1 MLANFMMPLLL
12 NEIIFK
18 DAKITVPED
27 NQPEQ
32 VKKMFPHISPVRK
45 GDIVAIKIHPGE
57 YGNTTHIRP
66 VIVRT
71 VVDLV
76 IEAGG
81 IPFVTDT
88 TTLYRGM
95 KLNAADLIKGAAM
108 NGFTHASMNAPI
120 IVGDGLR
127 GSDGIRIMINGESMD
142 SITVASA
149 ISEAD
154 SMIVISHG
162 KGHPASGFGGALK
175 HLGMGCLDRAGKI
188 KVHEV
193 GKPSIDPEKCILCGD
208 CVEICPW
215 GAITPPDIDHSKC
228 CGELSCADVCQQEA
242 IIAPQDASEK
252 MQKRLGE
259 AALGPIK
266 ALKGKIG
273 YINWVYDLTPGCDCF
288 NFSGER
294 FVEDIGILAGRDP
307 VAIDAATIDLINERM
322 KINGRLIDHVW
333 DVNPWIHIEAAEKI
347 GCGKREH
354 QLRNLE

>member
-1 MLANFMMPLLL
+1 MVL

-18 DAKITVPED
+18 DAKVTKPEY

-32 VKKMFPHISPVRK
+32 IKRIFPRVSPVRK
-45 GDIVAIKIHPGE
+45 GDIVAVKIHPGE
-57 YGNTTHIRP
+57 YGNTTHVRP

-76 IEAGG
+76 LEAGG

-95 KLNAADLIKGAAM
+95 KLNAAELIKGAAM
-108 NGFTHASMNAPI
+108 NGFTHASMNAPF
-120 IVGDGLR
+120 IVADGLR
-127 GSDGIRIMINGESMD
+127 GSNGKEILLNGEALD

-149 ISEAD
+149 IAEAD

-162 KGHPASGFGGALK
+162 KGHPASGFGGAVK

-188 KVHEV
+188 RVHEV
-193 GKPSIDPEKCILCGD
+193 GKPSIDPEKCIQCGD

-215 GAITPPDIDHSKC
+215 GAITPPEIDLSKC
-228 CGELSCADVCQQEA
+228 CGELSCADACQQEA
-242 IIAPQDASEK
+242 IVPPPDATDK
-252 MQKRLGE
+252 MQQRLGE

-266 ALKGKIG
+266 ALPGRIG

-288 NFSGER
+288 NFSAEK
-294 FVEDIGILAGRDP
+294 FVEDIGILAGKDP
-307 VAIDAATIDLINERM
+307 VAIDSATIDLINKRM
-322 KINGRLIDHVW
+322 KLNGRTIETVW
-333 DVNPWIHIEAAEKI
+333 GVNPWIHIEAAEKI
-347 GCGKREH
+347 GCGS
-354 QLRNLE
+354 RNYKLINY

>member
-1 MLANFMMPLLL
+1 MSKV
-12 NEIIFK
+12 IFK
-18 DAKITVPED
+18 DAKLAGPKE

-32 VKKMFPHISPVRK
+32 IKKIFPDISPVRE

-66 VIVRT
+66 VIART

-76 IEAGG
+76 IKAGG

-95 KLNAADLIKGAAM
+95 KLNAPELIQGAAM
-108 NGFTHASMNAPI
+108 NGFTHASMNAPF
-120 IVGDGLR
+120 IVADGLK
-127 GSDGIRIMINGESMD
+127 GMEGIEIKIAGEALE
-142 SITVASA
+142 SIRVAAA
-149 ISEAD
+149 IAQAD

-162 KGHPASGFGGALK
+162 KGHPASGFGGAVK

-193 GKPSIDPEKCILCGD
+193 GKPSIDPEKCIQCGD
-208 CVEICPW
+208 CTEVCPW
-215 GAITPPDIDHSKC
+215 GAIDPPHIDHSKC
-228 CGELSCADVCQQEA
+228 CGELSCADACPQEA
-242 IIAPQDASEK
+242 IIPPAHATDK

-259 AALGPIK
+259 AAFGPIK
-266 ALKGKIG
+266 ALNGRIG

-294 FVEDIGILAGRDP
+294 FVEDIGMLAGTDP
-307 VAIDAATIDLINERM
+307 VALDTATIHLINDKM
-322 KINGRLIDHVW
+322 KMNGKSIYHVW
-333 DVNPWIHIEAAEKI
+333 GVDPWIHIETAEKI
-347 GCGKREH
+347 GCGSRDY
-354 QLRNLE
+354 QLL

>member
-1 MLANFMMPLLL
+1 MVKQDVTIL
-12 NEIIFK
+12 NKIIYK
-18 DAKITVPED
+18 YARITNPED

-32 VKKMFPHISPVRK
+32 IKKIFPDISPVKK

-71 VVDLV
+71 VVDMV
-76 IEAGG
+76 IKEGG

-88 TTLYRGM
+88 TTLYKGM
-95 KLNAADLIKGAAM
+95 KLNAAELIQGAAM
-108 NGFTHASMNAPI
+108 NGFTHASTNAPF
-120 IVGDGLR
+120 IVADGLR
-127 GSDGIRIMINGESMD
+127 GGDGREIKINGDVLD
-142 SITVASA
+142 SITVASGIA
-149 ISEAD
+149 EAD
-154 SMIVISHG
+154 SMIIISHG
-162 KGHPASGFGGALK
+162 KGHPASGFGGAVK

-193 GKPSIDPEKCILCGD
+193 GKPSIDPEKCIQCGD
-208 CVEICPW
+208 CVEVCPW
-215 GAITPPDIDHSKC
+215 GAIYPPRIDHSKC
-228 CGELSCADVCQQEA
+228 CGELSCADACKNEA
-242 IIAPQDASEK
+242 IIPPANASFK

-266 ALKGKIG
+266 ALKGRIG

-294 FVEDIGILAGRDP
+294 FVEDIGILAGTDP

-322 KINGRLIDHVW
+322 KINGKSMYHLWGVD
-333 DVNPWIHIEAAEKI
+333 PSIHLEAAEKI
-347 GCGKREH
+347 GCGSRKYSFG
-354 QLRNLE
+354 NL

>member
-1 MLANFMMPLLL
+1 MS
-12 NEIIFK
+12 EIIFK
-18 DAKITVPED
+18 DAKIRRPQD
-27 NQPEQ
+27 AQPEQ
-32 VKKMFPHISPVRK
+32 IKSIFPRISPVRR

-57 YGNTTHIRP
+57 YGNTTHVRP

-88 TTLYRGM
+88 TTLYKGM
-95 KLNAADLIKGAAM
+95 KLNAAELIKAAAM
-108 NGFTHASMNAPI
+108 NGFTHASMNAPF
-120 IVGDGLR
+120 IVADGLR
-127 GSDGIRIMINGESMD
+127 GNNAKEIQINGKVLG

-149 ISEAD
+149 VAEAD

-162 KGHPASGFGGALK
+162 KGHPASGFGGAVK

-193 GKPSIDPEKCILCGD
+193 AKPSIDPEKCVMCGE
-208 CVEICPW
+208 CVEVCPW
-215 GAITPPDIDHSKC
+215 GAITPPDIDRSKC
-228 CGELSCADVCQQEA
+228 CGELSCADACQQEA
-242 IIAPQDASEK
+242 IIPPPQASER

-259 AALGPIK
+259 AALGPVE
-266 ALKGKIG
+266 ALKGRIG

-307 VAIDAATIDLINERM
+307 VALDSATIDLINEHM
-322 KINGRLIDHVW
+322 KPNGGSIYTVW
-333 DVNPWIHIEAAEKI
+333 GVDPWIHIEAAEKI
-347 GCGKREH
+347 GCGSREYI
-354 QLRNLE
+354 LMD

>member
-1 MLANFMMPLLL
+1 MIALSK
-12 NEIIFK
+12 IIFK
-18 DAKITVPED
+18 SAKITRPED

-32 VKKMFPHISPVRK
+32 IKKIFPYISPLK
-45 GDIVAIKIHPGE
+45 QGDIVAIKIHPVE

-76 IEAGG
+76 IKAGG

-95 KLNAADLIKGAAM
+95 KLNAADLINGAAM
-108 NGFTHASMNAPI
+108 NGFTHASMNAPF
-120 IVGDGLR
+120 IVADGLR
-127 GSDGIRIMINGESMD
+127 GNDAKEVQINGEVLE

-149 ISEAD
+149 IAEAD

-162 KGHPASGFGGALK
+162 KGHPGSGFGAAVK

-188 KVHEV
+188 KIHEV
-193 GKPSIDPEKCILCGD
+193 GRPSIDPDICVQCGA

-215 GAITPPDIDHSKC
+215 GAITPPYIDHSKC
-228 CGELSCADVCQQEA
+228 CGELSCADTCPEEA
-242 IIAPQDASEK
+242 IIPPPDATDR

-266 ALKGKIG
+266 ALKGRIG

-294 FVEDIGILAGRDP
+294 FVEDVGILAGQNP
-307 VAIDAATIDLINERM
+307 VAIDSATIDLVNERM
-322 KINGRLIDHVW
+322 KTNGGSIHTVWGID
-333 DVNPWIHIEAAEKI
+333 PWIHIKAAEKI
-347 GCGKREH
+347 GCGSREYTITDSI
-354 QLRNLE
+354 

>member
-1 MLANFMMPLLL
+1 MIL

-18 DAKITVPED
+18 DAKITKPED

-32 VKKMFPHISPVRK
+32 IKRIFPHILPVNE

-57 YGNTTHIRP
+57 YGNTTHVRP
-66 VIVRT
+66 VVVRT

-76 IEAGG
+76 MKAGG

-108 NGFTHASMNAPI
+108 NGFTHASMNAPF
-120 IVGDGLR
+120 IVADGLR
-127 GSDGIRIMINGESMD
+127 GSDGKEIQLDGEVLD

-149 ISEAD
+149 IAEAD

-162 KGHPASGFGGALK
+162 KGHPGSGFGGAVK
-175 HLGMGCLDRAGKI
+175 HLGMGCLDRKGKI

-193 GKPSIDPEKCILCGD
+193 GKPTIDPEKCILCNE

-215 GAITPPDIDHSKC
+215 GAITPPDIDQSKC
-228 CGELSCADVCQQEA
+228 CGELSCADACAQEA
-242 IIAPQDASEK
+242 IIPPPDATDK

-266 ALKGKIG
+266 FLKGRIG

-307 VAIDAATIDLINERM
+307 VAIDTATIDLINDRM
-322 KINGRLIDHVW
+322 KETSYLNTRTKGRSIDSVW
-333 DVNPWIHIEAAEKI
+333 GVNPWIHIEAARKI
-347 GCGKREH
+347 GCGSREYM
-354 QLRNLE
+354 LI

>member
-1 MLANFMMPLLL
+1 MS
-12 NEIIFK
+12 EIIFK
-18 DAKITVPED
+18 DAKIKRPQD
-27 NQPEQ
+27 AQPEQ
-32 VKKMFPHISPVRK
+32 IKSIFPRISSVER

-57 YGNTTHIRP
+57 YGNTTHVRP
-66 VIVRT
+66 VVVRT

-95 KLNAADLIKGAAM
+95 KLNAAELIKAAAM
-108 NGFTHASMNAPI
+108 NGFTHASMNAPF
-120 IVGDGLR
+120 IVADGLR
-127 GSDGIRIMINGESMD
+127 GNDAKEIRINGETLG

-149 ISEAD
+149 IAEAD

-162 KGHPASGFGGALK
+162 KGHPASGFGGAVK

-193 GKPSIDPEKCILCGD
+193 GKPRIDPEKCVLCGE
-208 CVEICPW
+208 CVEVCPW
-215 GAITPPDIDHSKC
+215 GAITPPDIDLSKC
-228 CGELSCADVCQQEA
+228 CGELSCADSCQQEA
-242 IIAPQDASEK
+242 IIPPPDASER
-252 MQKRLGE
+252 MQERLGQ
-259 AALGPIK
+259 AALGPIE
-266 ALKGKIG
+266 ALKGRIG

-307 VAIDAATIDLINERM
+307 VALDSATIDLINERM
-322 KINGRLIDHVW
+322 KPGGGSINTVW
-333 DVNPWIHIEAAEKI
+333 GQDPWIHIRAAEKI
-347 GCGKREH
+347 GCGSREYI
-354 QLRNLE
+354 LMD

>member
-1 MLANFMMPLLL
+1 MIAMSK
-12 NEIIFK
+12 IIFK
-18 DAKITVPED
+18 NAKTTKPED

-32 VKKMFPHISPVRK
+32 IKRIFPQISPVRE

-76 IEAGG
+76 IGAGG

-108 NGFTHASMNAPI
+108 NGFTYASMNAPF
-120 IVGDGLR
+120 IVADGLR
-127 GSDGIRIMINGESMD
+127 GNDAREIFISGEVLD

-149 ISEAD
+149 VAEAD
-154 SMIVISHG
+154 SMIVISHA
-162 KGHPASGFGGALK
+162 KGHPASGFGGAVK
-175 HLGMGCLDRAGKI
+175 QLGMGCLDRAGKI

-193 GKPSIDPEKCILCGD
+193 ARPSIDPEKCVLCGE
-208 CVEICPW
+208 CVEVCPW
-215 GAITPPDIDHSKC
+215 GAITPPDIDRSKC
-228 CGELSCADVCQQEA
+228 CGELSCTDACPEEA
-242 IIAPQDASEK
+242 IIPPPDASSK

-266 ALKGKIG
+266 ALKGRIG

-288 NFSGER
+288 NFSGEK
-294 FVEDIGILAGRDP
+294 FVEDIGILAGMDP
-307 VAIDAATIDLINERM
+307 VSLDSATIDLINERM
-322 KINGRLIDHVW
+322 KKDGRSIFTVW
-333 DVNPWIHIEAAEKI
+333 GTDPWIHIEAAEKI
-347 GCGKREH
+347 GCGSRKYELVDRV
-354 QLRNLE
+354 